1 MMARNLMRHRT
12 GIALITT
19 SVVLMTISTIGVG
32 TVGATQ
38 VEDVSGRYVGRIALS
53 GVVGINTLSLGT
65 STDSYAYWDYN
76 FSGPLDL
83 AITNGAMDGEYTLG
97 GPANLQIQNA
107 QAGLILSRIVSNFN
121 VEATGSL
128 IGPPGASLLNG
139 DFNWTGTTTRELYG
153 LGATTFEEPPELV
166 QHSVPLTEVII
177 TCNLVTGRWD
187 ARFIEAFTSAGLEAF
202 LYGYFTAR
210 AVSSTDDT
218 DDVRSNVEGLTD
230 RINEWAGKAQEV
242 TPDGQLLY
250 LLDAHD
256 LLDLAQRLAAQPAVS
271 GQCVDPCDFITP
283 LAMAADAG
291 LRTLVA
297 KMPGS
302 TNSSMASLALG
313 SGALSRCASAVL
325 KGLRDVLR
333 SDLEVRIDNLLADGA
348 QNDPIWELELLD
360 VARTAQML
368 GVEKLGP
375 GGISPGE
382 VFTLLGASS

>member
-1 MMARNLMRHRT
+1 MARILRRYRT
-12 GIALITT
+12 GIALIIA
-19 SVVLMTISTIGVG
+19 SAVVMSISTIGAG
-32 TVGATQ
+32 NVGATRI
-38 VEDVSGRYVGRIALS
+38 EDVSGRYVGSIGLS
-53 GVVGINTLSLGT
+53 GVVGFLPVTMIT
-65 STDSYAYWDYN
+65 SSDSYAFGDYSL
-76 FSGPLDL
+76 SGPLDL
-83 AITNGAMDGEYTLG
+83 TITNGSMDGEYSLE
-97 GPANLQIQNA
+97 GPSNILIQFA
-107 QAGLILSRIVSNFN
+107 QNGLVLTRNVTNFN

-128 IGPPGASLLNG
+128 VGPPGAYLLNG
-139 DFNWTGTTTRELYG
+139 DFNWTGTTTREFYG
-153 LGATTFEEPPELV
+153 AGTTTFEEPPELV

-210 AVSSTDDT
+210 AVSSADDT
-218 DDVRSNVEGLTD
+218 DDVRANVEGLTD

-242 TPDGQLLY
+242 TPEGQLLY

-271 GQCVDPCDFITP
+271 GQCIDPCDFITP

-291 LRTLVA
+291 LRTLVT

-313 SGALSRCASAVL
+313 SGALSRCAGGVL
-325 KGLRDVLR
+325 AGLRDVLR